1 MKKFLVLALI
11 VVAATTTAAEPF
23 TAFRS
28 AWEPQHP
35 SSPEHQPTP
44 QPQEHP
50 VPHQKLNPCRDAL
63 LQQCSPVADMS
74 FLRSQ
79 VVQHSSCLVM
89 WEQCCQQLKAIP
101 KQSRCEA
108 IHNVVHAIVL
118 QQQQQLVQGIST
130 QPQQQQQQGQQQ
142 QGQGSSQPQ
151 QQTQLDQGWIAVIG
165 TWVIQTIPAMCDV
178 HVPPYCYTTISP
190 SIDVTTGMGGY

>member
-23 TAFRS
+23 TAFRIAS
-28 AWEPQHP
+28 EPQHP
-35 SSPEHQPTP
+35 SSPEQQPTL